1 MIFIIMVALE
11 YNIKWIVLT
20 RMRSFFLIMSKSI
33 VTLKVLFCF
42 LSSNHAAR
50 ASCMGNLERNLVL
63 FPD

>member
-50 ASCMGNLERNLVL
+50 ASCMGDLERNLVL

>member
-1 MIFIIMVALE
+1 MVALE
-11 YNIKWIVLT
+11 YNIKMDRADT
-20 RMRSFFLIMSKSI
+20 YAFFFFLIMSKSI

-50 ASCMGNLERNLVL
+50 ASCMGDLERNLVL